1 MPRTA
6 RGPRHPEAHVAA
18 RRALAPDP
26 GRRRHLGRRIGIWVG
41 VLVIAVVVAAVAV
54 VFSVYQGIQRSSAL
68 DGTGVDTAS
77 GTLDGPVD
85 LLIMGLDSRLDE
97 NGKPLPADI
106 YNALHAGEASTG
118 GLNSNVLMY
127 VHIPADGSAASV
139 FSIPRDDYV
148 DVPGCPDGT
157 CKAKIK
163 EAYGLAFDQAQRTLA
178 KQGRTG
184 NDAYQQ
190 ARDAGRSAEIATVDQ
205 FLGVKINHFT
215 EVTMVAFF
223 QIAQVVQPITVCV
236 KQDTQ
241 DSYSGADLHAG
252 VQQIN
257 AEQAVAFVRQRR
269 DNVHPQ
275 LEFTDLDRSRRQQAF
290 LVSLFNQLKQAD
302 TFLNPSKLSAIIGV
316 AKQNLVI
323 DAGLNP
329 LALAPIAAH
338 LSGSKLHFYTL
349 PVERFGTDP
358 AGQSVNIV
366 DPATVRATVRQLL
379 DPAPP
384 ATAAPATPTPSA
396 SASASATSRKRTT
409 STPTPTAVATPVDA
423 TGGGTAG
430 PAPTSLTDLSGAGV
444 ACVK

>member
-1 MPRTA
+1 MTRSVP
-6 RGPRHPEAHVAA
+6 GPRRAAA
-18 RRALAPDP
+18 RHAVPEV
-26 GRRRHLGRRIGIWVG
+26 GRRHRLGRRIGLWVG
-41 VLVIAVVVAAVAV
+41 VLVVAVVVAAVAV
-54 VFSVYQGIQRSSAL
+54 VFSVYQGIHRSSAL
-68 DGTGVDTAS
+68 DGTGVDTTAS

-85 LLIMGLDSRLDE
+85 MLIMGLDSRLDE

-148 DVPGCPDGT
+148 DIPGCPDGT
-157 CKAKIK
+157 CRAKIK
-163 EAYGLAFDQAQRTLA
+163 EAYGLAFDQTQRTLA
-178 KQGRTG
+178 RQGRTG
-184 NDAYQQ
+184 DDAYQQ

-223 QIAQVVQPITVCV
+223 QIAQVIQPITVCV

-241 DSYSGADLHAG
+241 DSYSGANFHAG
-252 VQQIN
+252 VQQID
-257 AEQAVAFVRQRR
+257 AGQAVAFVRQRR

-275 LEFTDLDRSRRQQAF
+275 LQFTDLDRSRRQQAF
-290 LVSLFNQLKQAD
+290 MVSLFNQLKQAN

-323 DAGLNP
+323 DSGLNP
-329 LALAPIAAH
+329 LSLAPFAAN

-366 DPATVRATVRQLL
+366 DPAAVRRTVQQLL

-384 ATAAPATPTPSA
+384 ATAAPTPAA
-396 SASASATSRKRTT
+396 STGSKPKHPT
-409 STPTPTAVATPVDA
+409 STPTATATPVDA